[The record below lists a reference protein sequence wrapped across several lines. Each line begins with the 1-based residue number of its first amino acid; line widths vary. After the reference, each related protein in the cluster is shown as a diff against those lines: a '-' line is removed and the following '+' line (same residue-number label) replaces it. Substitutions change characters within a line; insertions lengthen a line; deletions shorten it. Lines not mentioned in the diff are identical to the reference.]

1 MSQAY
6 DSPDKS
12 GFLRIAPPT
21 RRTFHPIA
29 ILCDVRARERLEDH
43 MKTKTQAFFA
53 TMVLAAFAAI
63 VLATFAVTSQ
73 ARAVTYPF
81 QIHQEQNIDSHQ
93 VGWIDLAIDPSGKGS
108 LTAGFSNGKQ
118 WAGNNFYAIT
128 ALRGKD
134 GAVIWATIQ
143 EKGLDGSGMGHAR
156 EGRVTTNFALTKEQL
171 DNFDHVELVKVGV
184 RNCGMRVIE
193 MHNLNDWTFATKPCE
208 VPDTPKTAP
217 ARPSR
222 IVR

>member
-1 MSQAY
+1 Q
-6 DSPDKS
+6 
-12 GFLRIAPPT
+12 GFFVLPH
-21 RRTFHPIA
+21 RRGPRFMQFVP
-29 ILCDVRARERLEDH
+29 LCATSAQGRGWSDH

-53 TMVLAAFAAI
+53 TM

-81 QIHQEQNIDSHQ
+81 QIHQEQNIDNHQ
-93 VGWIDLAIDPSGKGS
+93 VGWIDLAIDPSGNGS
-108 LTAGFSNGKQ
+108 LTAGWSNGAQ
-118 WAGNNFYAIT
+118 WRGNNFYAIT

-156 EGRVTTNFALTKEQL
+156 EGRETTNFALSKEQL
-171 DNFDHVELVKVGV
+171 DNFDHVELKMGV

-193 MHNLNDWTFATKPCE
+193 MHNLNDWTFTTKPCE

-217 ARPSR
+217 APPSR
-222 IVR
+222 IMR